1 MTVKDSAKATSP
13 NVMCM
18 TQPWTAKPQNEEQL
32 SSRSRTEVPNGCT
45 RGIFRPY
52 GPIYHQS
59 GLRKMLVVYPRG
71 LGKTGSRGGTAF
83 RIASR
88 SSKLIV
94 GVSQIQSEYFLLSS
108 SKRRKLSSP
117 ERSFFSESLYE
128 SLRRELAD
136 CFRSSKCKKYD
147 KQMRF

>member
-13 NVMCM
+13 NVMCLS
-18 TQPWTAKPQNEEQL
+18 QPWTAKPQNEEQL

-45 RGIFRPY
+45 CGIFRPY

-59 GLRKMLVVYPRG
+59 GRCLWSTHADWE
-71 LGKTGSRGGTAF
+71 KTGSRGGTAF
-83 RIASR
+83 GIASR

-94 GVSQIQSEYFLLSS
+94 GVSRIQSEYFLLSS

-117 ERSFFSESLYE
+117 ERSFFSESLYG